1 MFLVF
6 DNILLLQ
13 LSHPLD
19 FIKIYYEALFISMQW
34 FDTLSTE
41 NREVVRTIEMLH
53 PFRMYRAKFL
63 TKRFF
68 ILVIEIKGSLIEYR
82 ILLNDLIQNVNVQWK
97 SLCTFKLLDQLSAD
111 GASNPVL
118 MVEFLNT
125 AGAKSVTT
133 MH

>member
-1 MFLVF
+1 
-6 DNILLLQ
+6 
-13 LSHPLD
+13 
-19 FIKIYYEALFISMQW
+19 MQW

-63 TKRFF
+63 TKRVF
-68 ILVIEIKGSLIEYR
+68 ILVIEIKGSLIQYR
-82 ILLNDLIQNVNVQWK
+82 VLLNNLIQNVDVQWK

-118 MVEFLNT
+118 VVQFLNA
-125 AGAKSVTT
+125 AGA
-133 MH
+133 